1 MIKHD
6 FKIIN
11 SGPVRHTVIGPSNKM
26 NLSSNS
32 GAAPQ
37 KLTDAIE
44 GAVAASRTC
53 EKIFEEAERTLDAFV
68 KSCSIGEVPEN
79 AAANPNRHWM
89 DAVPVPVLFTAV
101 PWGDPP
107 HRTIEQWLW
116 LCTAV
121 VEALG
126 EENKVKKGVADYLS
140 QLPGG
145 GEDGDH
151 EVEPLTREKLEGC
164 ADVWAMEP
172 FLDRDLFNTLA
183 NAGK

>member
-1 MIKHD
+1 
-6 FKIIN
+6 
-11 SGPVRHTVIGPSNKM
+11 
-26 NLSSNS
+26 
-32 GAAPQ
+32 
-37 KLTDAIE
+37 
-44 GAVAASRTC
+44 
-53 EKIFEEAERTLDAFV
+53 
-68 KSCSIGEVPEN
+68 
-79 AAANPNRHWM
+79 
-89 DAVPVPVLFTAV
+89 
-101 PWGDPP
+101 
-107 HRTIEQWLW
+107 
-116 LCTAV
+116 V

-164 ADVWAMEP
+164 AEVWAMEP